1 MSSIYSYQL
10 TLLLDSGGIVE
21 RSGMVAANSLI
32 DATNKLNEWYDNIN
46 SLNIHHISCGPLEL
60 EANTW
65 EKVFG

>member
-10 TLLLDSGGIVE
+10 TLLLDSESIVE
-21 RSGMVAANSLI
+21 RFGMVAANSLI

-60 EANTW
+60 EADTW

>member
-32 DATNKLNEWYDNIN
+32 DAINKLNEWYDNIN

-60 EANTW
+60 EADTW

>member
-10 TLLLDSGGIVE
+10 TLLLDSGSIVE
-21 RSGMVAANSLI
+21 RFGMVAANSLI

-60 EANTW
+60 EADTW

>member
-10 TLLLDSGGIVE
+10 TLLLDSGGIVK

-60 EANTW
+60 EADTW